1 MLDIDVG
8 ILIGYD
14 CTQALDIVYRT
25 QAQGKRPLSLE
36 TVLGWGIIGGT
47 SQQMNDS
54 FITCHSAILDNGNA
68 IIAHSLK
75 EKESPS
81 PDDISRLLNQ
91 DFTCLE
97 LDDSKQSVEDRQ
109 FMDTLETGIKRT
121 SDGHLLMP
129 LPFKSQN
136 PAMLDNTEV
145 AVRRLMLL
153 KKKLQHDKQCHTDYT
168 SFTNDIINPGY
179 KGKFHR
185 IATLPTARY
194 HTYPITVFIIR

>member
-1 MLDIDVG
+1 MH
-8 ILIGYD
+8 
-14 CTQALDIVYRT
+14 
-25 QAQGKRPLSLE
+25 
-36 TVLGWGIIGGT
+36 
-47 SQQMNDS
+47 DS
-54 FITCHSAILDNGNA
+54 FVTCHRAIIDSGNA

-97 LDDSKQSVEDRQ
+97 PDNSKQSVEDRQ

-121 SDGHLLMP
+121 SEGHLQMP

-136 PAMLDNTEV
+136 PTMPDNREV

-153 KKKLQHDKQCHTDYT
+153 KRNC
-168 SFTNDIINPGY
+168 SVINS
-179 KGKFHR
+179 
-185 IATLPTARY
+185 ITPTI
-194 HTYPITVFIIR
+194 PVL